1 MAANPLTDLADF
13 LVGDTGDYNRFG
25 AVKYVSVVFY
35 LLLLAAG
42 VYVAWRSWSRDP
54 SQRTSRNLWVFAM
67 RVVAGGMWFQGTIWK
82 LPLPISPAFRFWLG
96 SEAKFSAIPLQATV
110 VRDVLMPHI
119 GLLQPA
125 TYLLEI
131 LFTVSLTLGI
141 AVRLSGVMA
150 VLFTLQLWLG
160 LYNDPTEWAWT
171 YMAIV
176 FAHGMFATSQAGQS
190 LGLDHLLRLGATP
203 LVQRRTRLAQ
213 AYRLAS

>member
-1 MAANPLTDLADF
+1 MPANPFTDLVEF

-25 AVKYVSVVFY
+25 VAKYVSVLFY

-42 VYVAWRSWSRDP
+42 AYVAYRSWSRDP
-54 SQRTSRNLWVFAM
+54 SQRTSKNLWVLAI
-67 RVVAGGMWFQGTIWK
+67 RVTAGGMWFQGTIWK
-82 LPLPISPAFRFWLG
+82 LPLPISPAFQFWLG
-96 SEAKFSAIPLQATV
+96 SEAKFSAIPFQAAI
-110 VRDVLMPHI
+110 VRDVLVPHI

-131 LFTVSLTLGI
+131 LFTVAFTLGI
-141 AVRLSGVMA
+141 AVRLFGVIA

-160 LYNDPTEWAWT
+160 LYNDPTEWPWT

-176 FAHGMFATSQAGQS
+176 FAHGMFVTAQAGQS
-190 LGLDHLLRLGATP
+190 LGLDHLLRLGAAP
-203 LVQRRTRLAQ
+203 VAQRPTRLAQ